1 MRHWFFVVLALVLTA
16 SPAFAQTSVP
26 KITGVYSSL
35 RYNQEGGDLQGM
47 ELLVIP
53 EEAGGYKAFVQIADG
68 GAPFT
73 AVVHIFLEGSR
84 IWFVIPVEGAF
95 GERRFEGEL
104 KGKSLVIGSPAGAKQ
119 TLYRGK
125 SYWQ

>member
-1 MRHWFFVVLALVLTA
+1 MRHWFLAVLILLLTV

-26 KITGVYSSL
+26 KITGIYSSL

-53 EEAGGYKAFVQIADG
+53 EKAGGYSAFVQIAEG

-73 AVVHIFLEGSR
+73 AVVHIFVEGSR
-84 IWFVIPVEGAF
+84 ISFVIPVEGAF
-95 GERRFEGEL
+95 GERRFEGEM
-104 KGKSLVIGSPAGAKQ
+104 KGTSLVIGSPNGAKQ
-119 TLYRGK
+119 TLHRGK